1 MTTLGDIMSAL
12 RRERARLFATY
23 GLKSMALFGS
33 ATRNDLGSESDVD
46 IMVEFNRP
54 IGIEFVELADEL
66 ESIVHRKVDLVTRGS
81 IKDRYLPFILP
92 DLQYV

>member
-1 MTTLGDIMSAL
+1 
-12 RRERARLFATY
+12 
-23 GLKSMALFGS
+23 
-33 ATRNDLGSESDVD
+33 
-46 IMVEFNRP
+46 MVEFSRP

-66 ESIVHRKVDLVTRGS
+66 EESIVHRKVDLVTRGS

>member
-1 MTTLGDIMSAL
+1 MTTLGDILSAL

-33 ATRNDLGSESDVD
+33 ATRNDLGSASDVD

-54 IGIEFVELADEL
+54 IGIEFVELADE
-66 ESIVHRKVDLVTRGS
+66 SPPRRVCASRPCGTRFAP
-81 IKDRYLPFILP
+81 R
-92 DLQYV
+92 

>member
-1 MTTLGDIMSAL
+1 
-12 RRERARLFATY
+12 
-23 GLKSMALFGS
+23 MALFGS